1 MKGALFKGSEELQ
14 LLLDSF
20 LIAFADGLISPLC
33 IRATCPSY
41 PSFRRFSSN
50 FFLKISSCFS

>member
-20 LIAFADGLISPLC
+20 LIALTDGHNLPLVHQGYVS
-33 IRATCPSY
+33 IIP
-41 PSFRRFSSN
+41 
-50 FFLKISSCFS
+50 FLQKI